1 VGANY
6 IKGKRDRELNKRIK
20 LPIFTSVL
28 NITQSKLLSNRAPF
42 HTHNKMA
49 LPYKQVLVV
58 GATSGIG
65 HAMANRLIKEGSKV
79 VAVGRRQDR
88 LDAFV
93 QEHGK
98 ERAASIR
105 LDIGDLESI
114 PGFVKGYV
122 AQTLTCVGRC

>member
-1 VGANY
+1 
-6 IKGKRDRELNKRIK
+6 
-20 LPIFTSVL
+20 
-28 NITQSKLLSNRAPF
+28 
-42 HTHNKMA
+42 MA

-65 HAMANRLIKEGSKV
+65 HAMADRLIKEGSKV

-98 ERAASIR
+98 ERAASTR

-114 PGFVKGYV
+114 PRFVKEYV
-122 AQTLTCVGRC
+122 AQALTCVRRRC